1 MNISKIFLAC
11 VIALYAM
18 ANMQSDVMDL
28 RQINSNGAAEYIEEH
43 MENYCRMNA
52 PRSVVCRFI
61 ANIALASV
69 FMLRTSESSYIPPIR
84 RVIIGIE
91 RNPKFRPQ
99 EARSVVSEDD

>member
-1 MNISKIFLAC
+1 MNISKIFLAS

-18 ANMQSDVMDL
+18 ANMQSDIMDL
-28 RQINSNGAAEYIEEH
+28 RQIKRSEAVEFNEDH
-43 MENYCRMNA
+43 TENYCCMNV
-52 PRSVVCRFI
+52 PRSVVCRLI

-69 FMLRTSESSYIPPIR
+69 FMLRSSESSYIPPIR

-99 EARSVVSEDD
+99 KARSVVSEDD